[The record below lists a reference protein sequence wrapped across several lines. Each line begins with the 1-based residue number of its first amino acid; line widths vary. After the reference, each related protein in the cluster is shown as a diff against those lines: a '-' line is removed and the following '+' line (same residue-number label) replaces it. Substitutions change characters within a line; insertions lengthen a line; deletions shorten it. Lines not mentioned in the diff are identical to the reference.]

1 MPGPAAHWTRY
12 DYFPTAR
19 ARQQAALEVCQRC
32 PVLAEC
38 REWALSGRHLLGTIV
53 GGMTPDERRREWR
66 TRIPR
71 QGNHTRAGLRA
82 ELLALII
89 SQPGWPAG
97 YIEQLP
103 SGSGV
108 PPGRTGRAT
117 CLPRQAYAGVSDACC
132 RRSAGLV

>member
-1 MPGPAAHWTRY
+1 MTTSRPLGPGRPRWRCASAA
-12 DYFPTAR
+12 
-19 ARQQAALEVCQRC
+19 

-66 TRIPR
+66 TRIPH

-82 ELLALII
+82 EMLALII

-97 YIEQLP
+97 YIE
-103 SGSGV
+103 S
-108 PPGRTGRAT
+108 
-117 CLPRQAYAGVSDACC
+117 C
-132 RRSAGLV
+132 RAGLACHREGLDGLLACLAKRMRE